1 MSKFI
6 SVPKTEICSSKS
18 ENRTQYIKNSSD
30 STGNMYNQEK
40 VIYKTRTV
48 YIMDKDAEKQDCN
61 NQSENNDFV
70 TACIKVFLFVVFFV
84 IYLFLGVPE
93 EEKKTKQ

>member
-6 SVPKTEICSSKS
+6 SVPKTEVCSSKS
-18 ENRTQYIKNSSD
+18 ENRTQYIKNSRN

-48 YIMDKDAEKQDCN
+48 YIMVKDAEKQDCN
-61 NQSENNDFV
+61 NESNDFV

-93 EEKKTKQ
+93 EKKKTKQ